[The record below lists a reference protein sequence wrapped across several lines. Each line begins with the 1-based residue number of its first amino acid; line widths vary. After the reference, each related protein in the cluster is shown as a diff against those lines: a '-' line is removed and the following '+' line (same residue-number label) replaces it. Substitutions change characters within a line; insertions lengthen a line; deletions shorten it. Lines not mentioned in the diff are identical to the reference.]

1 MKFNINL
8 NKTALYTAVENEE
21 IEIIESL
28 LTNEQID
35 VNVLN
40 VLQYFYIKFKRRDFN
55 DISKIK

>member
-28 LTNEQID
+28 LTNEKID

-55 DISKIK
+55 DI